1 MFSFLV
7 VQNMN
12 FTVSFL
18 IILLVSLPHSDF
30 AMRKLED
37 AELNKVRESSIF
49 LEDDHV
55 ERKVLHEVHSGTN
68 PISNSLPQQRW
79 KPKLRGSPQLLRS
92 P

>member
-1 MFSFLV
+1 MINVSILFSS
-7 VQNMN
+7 
-12 FTVSFL
+12 SFY
-18 IILLVSLPHSDF
+18 F
-30 AMRKLED
+30 FQ
-37 AELNKVRESSIF
+37 SIF